1 MSLSTKFLRK
11 GCKAFSVT
19 KLIVIGAGVR
29 ARKQV
34 EQARGVRVSRRRQL
48 NSFLG

>member
-1 MSLSTKFLRK
+1 
-11 GCKAFSVT
+11 
-19 KLIVIGAGVR
+19 VR

-48 NSFLG
+48 NSFLGWHPKSFLQMVQAVKI